1 MTHPTYR
8 TFEPCRNWDVV
19 RTWGRETNRSGQLPA
34 LEADGG
40 RERRAIGDRSSGGPP
55 SRSGAAAGYRF
66 ARWSAVRAGGRGT
79 VLPVGRLYE
88 PQPVAVRATAPARP
102 GGVGCASGRFGPES
116 GPCAAFPQAGAAVSP
131 ASLSLNTR
139 AGSAVDVGYIK
150 ANQTYFESSRDVL
163 RIQFP
168 NRYRVGAL

>member
-1 MTHPTYR
+1 M
-8 TFEPCRNWDVV
+8 V

-40 RERRAIGDRSSGGPP
+40 RDPGTKGDRRSVVRRSAK
-55 SRSGAAAGYRF
+55 SGAAAGYRF

-102 GGVGCASGRFGPES
+102 GGVGCASGRFGQES

-139 AGSAVDVGYIK
+139 AGSAVDVGYKK

-163 RIQFP
+163 RIQIP
-168 NRYRVGAL
+168 KQV